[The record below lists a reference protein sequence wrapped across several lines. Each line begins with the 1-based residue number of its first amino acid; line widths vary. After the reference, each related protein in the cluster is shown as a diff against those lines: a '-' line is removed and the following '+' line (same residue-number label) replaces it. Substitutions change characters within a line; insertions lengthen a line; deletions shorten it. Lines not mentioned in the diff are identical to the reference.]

1 MGSELFNIT
10 SKRKT
15 KYFYGVASTGAV
27 CLRGSVSRD
36 YEYAVMWVYCSA
48 MSRIEQNGKRTVSPY
63 QVPKDVLCTSTFSST
78 RYRAEAE
85 ARRYNSK
92 PNTIWTLEVV
102 PLEEVSAKRA
112 REIKKLSAIEEEK
125 YLSKLLNMQEQDG
138 FMRFMNLEKLDEA
151 IEKLESATKN
161 QGEEVTCQR

>member
-10 SKRKT
+10 SKRRT

-48 MSRIEQNGKRTVSPY
+48 LTRIEQNGKRTTSPY
-63 QVPKDVLCTSTFSST
+63 QVPKDVLCASTFSST
-78 RYRAEAE
+78 KHRAEQE

-102 PLEEVSAKRA
+102 PIEEVSSKRA
-112 REIKKLSAIEEEK
+112 REIKKLSEIEEEK
-125 YLSKLLNMQEQDG
+125 YLSKLMHMQEQDVV
-138 FMRFMNLEKLDEA
+138 MKFMNLSKLDEA
-151 IEKLESATKN
+151 IEELETATKTKE
-161 QGEEVTCQR
+161 GK